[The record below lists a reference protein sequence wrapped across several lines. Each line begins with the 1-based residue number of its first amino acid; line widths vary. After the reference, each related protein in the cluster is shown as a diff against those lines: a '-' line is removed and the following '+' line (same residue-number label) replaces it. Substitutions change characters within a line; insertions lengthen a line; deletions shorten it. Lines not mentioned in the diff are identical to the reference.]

1 MAVMSHSG
9 SGRPGEAVSMTIHTQ
24 MIEREDLSRNFGFI
38 LHDVARLM
46 RTAYDRRM
54 KALGLTRSQWWVLT
68 HLYRNDGV
76 TQSEL
81 ADILE
86 IEKPTLGRLLDRLAS
101 NGWIRREEH
110 AQDRRAKRVCLTEEV
125 KPAMKAMREAAAEL
139 RRDALAGLT
148 PEQQTQFVDTLI
160 AVKANLGG
168 SENGVARAGAS
179 VSVSARNVSGTDKS
193 GTFGAG
199 VLKDSAANTA
209 TVPNAMARNAGR
221 GKGRAS

>member
-1 MAVMSHSG
+1 
-9 SGRPGEAVSMTIHTQ
+9 

-54 KALGLTRSQWWVLT
+54 KVLGLTRSQWWVLT

-168 SENGVARAGAS
+168 AESGSVRANSVSRNDAIGNGGAKNESGRAGA
-179 VSVSARNVSGTDKS
+179 VQTR
-193 GTFGAG
+193 
-199 VLKDSAANTA
+199 VLKESAANTA
-209 TVPNAMARNAGR
+209 AMPTAMARNAGR